1 MIVDDKNELVSE
13 NSTNNLSV
21 EGGFL
26 VNLGPKRNRANT
38 DHEDFDQKAEKKFK
52 KFNNFTN
59 LYKSATVKFS
69 QTENKD
75 CTENNIGQELN
86 PNNQKL
92 FLMSKMSTTTE
103 VDLELEQKY
112 SNLLDKEEDISAEF
126 KELNDEIQNYA
137 LKDLKN
143 DDKKLNEDNVD
154 DADNYPLDENLK
166 AAQEEINAVYME
178 KQNSRSRYLSL

>member
-1 MIVDDKNELVSE
+1 MIVDDRNEVAME
-13 NSTNNLSV
+13 NSANYQSKE

-26 VNLGPKRNRANT
+26 FNLGPKRNRANT

-59 LYKSATVKFS
+59 LYKSVKS
-69 QTENKD
+69 QT
-75 CTENNIGQELN
+75 TEMTSNYSQDII
-86 PNNQKL
+86 PHKL

-126 KELNDEIQNYA
+126 KELDEEIKNYA
-137 LKDLKN
+137 LNDNNQHEADMKN
-143 DDKKLNEDNVD
+143 EQSDSKLEYESSALDNV
-154 DADNYPLDENLK
+154 NEND
-166 AAQEEINAVYME
+166 AVYMI

>member
-13 NSTNNLSV
+13 SSTNNLSD
-21 EGGFL
+21 GGFL
-26 VNLGPKRNRANT
+26 TNLGPKRTRANT
-38 DHEDFDQKAEKKFK
+38 DHEDFNQTAEKKFK
-52 KFNNFTN
+52 KFCNFTN
-59 LYKSATVKFS
+59 LYKAAVKSPQIEKNEGLDTSF
-69 QTENKD
+69 QKD
-75 CTENNIGQELN
+75 LN
-86 PNNQKL
+86 QNNQKL

-126 KELNDEIQNYA
+126 KELNDEITNYA

-143 DDKKLNEDNVD
+143 ESNKKLIENNDDIENSNMDNE
-154 DADNYPLDENLK
+154 LK
-166 AAQEEINAVYME
+166 NAQEEFNTVFLE